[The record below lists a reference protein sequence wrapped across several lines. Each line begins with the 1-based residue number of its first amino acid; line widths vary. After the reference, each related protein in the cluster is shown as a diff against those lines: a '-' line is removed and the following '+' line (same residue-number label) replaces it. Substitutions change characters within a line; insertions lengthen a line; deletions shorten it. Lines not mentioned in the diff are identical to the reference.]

1 MIARP
6 AVPRHA
12 TISDVAREAATGK
25 TSVSRY
31 LNGEL
36 DALSPDP
43 RARIAAAIT
52 RLNYQPSQMARGLKR
67 GRTRLI
73 GLLVADLTNPY
84 SIEVRQGVE
93 AACHALGYMPLVCNA
108 ANQVE
113 MERRYLELLTTYR
126 VEGVIINATGAQ
138 EAMLRSLGDGGIP
151 VVLVDRNI
159 DGLVADIVGLDNTA
173 AVQQGVQHLIE
184 RGFATIFFVVQPYEN
199 VRPRRLRAAAFA
211 EAMRQHRQ
219 AHGHTIVLDLDA
231 PAAMLGILDALDW
244 RIAQTGGAQHNAV
257 FAANAPVALAIAR
270 HLNKRHGALWQ
281 EHVALMAI
289 DDPEWTELTGITTIR
304 QPTYAIGYRAVEF
317 LHQRIEGEVRAARIS
332 MLPGQL
338 IERRSTLR

>member
-1 MIARP
+1 MSLRSP
-6 AVPRHA
+6 NSRHA
-12 TISDVAREAATGK
+12 TIDDVAREAGAGK

-31 LNGEL
+31 LNRET
-36 DALSPDP
+36 DALSPELRD
-43 RARIAAAIT
+43 RIASAIA
-52 RLNYQPSQMARGLKR
+52 RLNYRPSQMARGLKR
-67 GRTRLI
+67 GRNRLI
-73 GLLVADLTNPY
+73 GMLFADFANPY
-84 SIEVRQGVE
+84 TVEVMQGVE
-93 AACHALGYMPLVCNA
+93 AACHGLGYMPLLCNA

-113 MERRYLELLTTYR
+113 MERRYLQLLTTYR
-126 VEGVIINATGAQ
+126 VEGVVINALTTQAD
-138 EAMLRSLGDGGIP
+138 SLQPPDGGAIP

-184 RGFATIFFVVQPYEN
+184 RGFDTIFFVVQPYEN

-211 EAMRQHRQ
+211 DAMRQQPQ
-219 AHGHTIVLDLDA
+219 ARGHTIVLDLDA
-231 PAAMLGILDALDW
+231 PAAMAGVLDTLDW
-244 RIAQTGGAQHNAV
+244 RIAQTGGALHNAV

-270 HLNKRHGALWQ
+270 HLNARHGALWQ

-317 LHQRIEGEVRAARIS
+317 LHERIEGEVRAARIS